1 MIKQSCLT
9 SKIFI
14 DSYNNHDEFVTVTH
28 ALIEYNK
35 MKEEIKN
42 PENDVEYTL

>member
-1 MIKQSCLT
+1 MIKQSCLI
-9 SKIFI
+9 SNIFI

-28 ALIEYNK
+28 ALRAYNK

-42 PENDVEYTL
+42 PENDVERTL

>member
-14 DSYNNHDEFVTVTH
+14 DSYNNHDEFVTVTR